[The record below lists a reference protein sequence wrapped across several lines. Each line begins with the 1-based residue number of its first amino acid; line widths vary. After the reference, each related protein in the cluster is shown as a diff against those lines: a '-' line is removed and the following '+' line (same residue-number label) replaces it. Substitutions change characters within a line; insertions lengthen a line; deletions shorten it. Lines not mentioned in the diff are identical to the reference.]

1 MGKIHNMEFLYKASP
16 MGELMDADEKN
27 GIVKGYGSY
36 FDNKDSDS
44 DIIRRG
50 AYQKTIKENGER
62 VKYLYQHNMM
72 QPIGKMKELYEDE
85 KGLVFVAEIPK
96 TTLGNDVIELMK
108 AGVITE
114 NSVGIL
120 PIVKEDKG
128 DYREIKE
135 VKLFE
140 ISAVTLA
147 ANDQAKILDV
157 KGTKNIEELYKR
169 YDNIAKLLRKGEI
182 SDDMGYALEAEILKL
197 KALFV
202 DATKPVEE
210 TTSPVEEKAD
220 NSEIESYLFE
230 TFKKR
235 FS

>member
-1 MGKIHNMEFLYKASP
+1 MEFLYKAAP
-16 MGELMDADEKN
+16 LQELMDADAER

-36 FDNKDSDS
+36 FDNKDSDN
-44 DIIRRG
+44 DIIRKG
-50 AYQKTIKENGER
+50 AYTKTIKENGTR

-72 QPIGKMKELYEDE
+72 QPIGKMSELYEDD

-96 TTLGNDVIELMK
+96 STLGKDVIELMK

-120 PIVKEDKG
+120 PVVKENKG

-135 VKLFE
+135 VKLYE

-147 ANDQAKILDV
+147 ANDQAKIMDV
-157 KGTKNIEELYKR
+157 KSEQNLKHLYQR

-182 SDDMGYALEAEILKL
+182 SDDLGYALEAEILKL
-197 KALFV
+197 KSLFISITEPTEE
-202 DATKPVEE
+202 ATQPI
-210 TTSPVEEKAD
+210 EEK
-220 NSEIESYLFE
+220 SEAIDIYSYLLN
-230 TFKKR
+230 TLK
-235 FS
+235 

>member
-1 MGKIHNMEFLYKASP
+1 MEFLYKASP
-16 MGELMDADEKN
+16 LGELLDADEKN

-50 AYQKTIKENGER
+50 AYQKT
-62 VKYLYQHNMM
+62 
-72 QPIGKMKELYEDE
+72 KMKELYEDE

-96 TTLGNDVIELMK
+96 TTLGKDVVELMK

-220 NSEIESYLFE
+220 NSEIESYLLN
-230 TFKKR
+230 TIKKR

>member
-1 MGKIHNMEFLYKASP
+1 MEFLYKASP

-36 FDNKDSDS
+36 FDNKDSDA

-72 QPIGKMKELYEDE
+72 QPIGKMRELYEDE

-96 TTLGNDVIELMK
+96 TTLGKDVMELMK

-157 KGTKNIEELYKR
+157 KGTKNLEELYKR

-197 KALFV
+197 KALFI
-202 DATKPVEE
+202 DATKPSDEG
-210 TTSPVEEKAD
+210 TSPTETKAD
-220 NSEIESYLFE
+220 NSEIESYLLN
-230 TFKKR
+230 TLKKR